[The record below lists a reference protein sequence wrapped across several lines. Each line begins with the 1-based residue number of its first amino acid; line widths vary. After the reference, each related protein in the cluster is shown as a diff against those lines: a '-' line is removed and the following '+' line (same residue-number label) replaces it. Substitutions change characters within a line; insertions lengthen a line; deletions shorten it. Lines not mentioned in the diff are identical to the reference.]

1 MPTFIGLGAQRA
13 GTTWAYNCLAEHPDV
28 FMTLKKELHFFYVN
42 YGHGLAWYEE
52 QFAGAGGRKARGE
65 ITPDYLYH
73 ENAIR
78 NIAKDVPG
86 VRTFVILRNPVDRA
100 LSAYALHHQ
109 RYAGM
114 SFVEACADDPE
125 LVERGLYHRHLQTVF
140 KHLARDSV
148 AIFFYDDLESRP
160 REFVRSL
167 YEFAGVDPD
176 FVPSSLDTRYNRV
189 VMPGLQRALMTARLG
204 WVIDGVKRT
213 RLGTWIRRRNASSR
227 RESGVARP
235 ADLEDLR
242 ERFREDVERL
252 SVLVGRDLR
261 PWLAA

>member
-1 MPTFIGLGAQRA
+1 
-13 GTTWAYNCLAEHPDV
+13 
-28 FMTLKKELHFFYVN
+28 MTLKKELHFFYVN
-42 YGHGLAWYEE
+42 YGRGLPWYEE
-52 QFAGAGGRKARGE
+52 QFVGAGDRTVRGE

-73 ENAIR
+73 EEAVR

-86 VRTFVILRNPVDRA
+86 VRTFVILRNPIDRA

-125 LVERGLYHRHLQTVF
+125 LIDRGLYHRHLQTVF
-140 KHLARDSV
+140 RHLARERV

-189 VMPGLQRALMTARLG
+189 VMPGLQKVLMSARLG

-213 RLGTWIRRRNASSR
+213 RLGSWIRRRNAYSR
-227 RESGVARP
+227 RESGVAQP
-235 ADLEDLR
+235 GDLAYLR
-242 ERFREDVERL
+242 EQFRDDVESL
-252 SVLVGRDLR
+252 SSLVGRDLR
-261 PWLAA
+261 PWIAV